1 MSDEVSMINITPCLN
16 LRVVENIL
24 QSCKAVVLQAYG
36 MGNIPTSNQKLM
48 SLLSSA
54 IRNDV
59 ILVIMSQCKDGG
71 VNDLYE
77 TGRALVEIG
86 AVLAFDMT
94 VECVIAKLSYLLG
107 KGYSVPKIK
116 KMVMQSLR
124 GEMTD
129 LKKSSNQFSLK
140 NNEMVK
146 AVKNILNVTD

>member
-1 MSDEVSMINITPCLN
+1 
-16 LRVVENIL
+16 
-24 QSCKAVVLQAYG
+24 
-36 MGNIPTSNQKLM
+36 MGNIPTANKKLM

-59 ILVIMSQCKDGG
+59 IIVIMSQCKDGG

-94 VECVIAKLSYLLG
+94 VECVIAKLGYLLG
-107 KGYSVPKIK
+107 KAYSVPKIK

-140 NNEMVK
+140 NNDMVK
-146 AVKNILNVTD
+146 AVRNILNVTD

>member
-1 MSDEVSMINITPCLN
+1 MINITPCLN